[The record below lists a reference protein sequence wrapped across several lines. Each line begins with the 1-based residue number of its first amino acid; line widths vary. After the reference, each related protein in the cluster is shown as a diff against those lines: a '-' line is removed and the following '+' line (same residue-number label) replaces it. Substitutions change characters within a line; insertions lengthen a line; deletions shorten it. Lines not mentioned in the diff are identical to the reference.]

1 MNTKNKIVSSML
13 VCCILIA
20 SMPVNALALSAGETI
35 LGQESI
41 AAASS
46 SNRCG
51 ENLTWQYENHT
62 LTVSGT
68 GDMTDWSSW
77 EETPWAALGD
87 EIRQI
92 IIEKGVTSIGDY
104 AFSGCPN
111 LQRVYLPV
119 SVTNI
124 GIKGLNNSG
133 RFPICYEGYRFDW
146 EKIEKYEY
154 GENIS
159 LAPDSYAFLATNTVN
174 TYYSDPIVFDDTTD
188 TNVKPTEG
196 FELSNEQ
203 LARVKQALGVPENLD
218 VQVSIGD
225 RITYWDAAE
234 MWLIDISFYHDGE
247 MVAGALFNADTL
259 ELGRNI
265 TMYSGDIDTPSS
277 WATEEVDA
285 ARDAGIIP
293 ENLDSKYQ
301 DNITREEFCEIATA
315 LVESKTGEA
324 IADVL
329 DQKGLTSHNPFSD
342 TTNSDVVAMNALG
355 VVNGTG
361 EGRFSPNDEITR
373 EEAATMLTRLAKSM
387 NLSGPGS
394 IDLSFTDTNYVADW
408 ACYGVGFISSCQDK
422 TNGNFVMGGTGDNEF
437 SPDDAY
443 TREQAIASFLRLYN
457 AIGSCTA
464 SQIRVDASHDTADL
478 DIVSF
483 QGYTNNALPMANGLP
498 VIGLKIPDRAESAND
513 GIFVLEDGNR
523 LDTDEYEVWLKPYEN
538 EPLPAE
544 ITEGFRI
551 KAYQTGSAILTVQSK
566 VTGTVWETFNLIITD
581 NDDRT
586 LYDLAIPVQT
596 MDTVLYGKQAFNF
609 ANCGIY
615 VEDYTVEIQPN
626 GDHYITLTAYN
637 TNAVDGAFDI
647 YDKDGNYLYSKRI
660 DKNDILPSSPWE
672 AITDVFMIGYD
683 IGSGDALTYR
693 QNGQSTKAEIEFEVP
708 AGGAVIMS
716 NNTATSPGAM
726 SYNLSSYIL
735 SGVDAAKSLVDL
747 NKDQKK
753 LLNDS
758 LAKAIQ
764 DSLKE
769 LGNTITIQKTIAGGM
784 KDVAQNVT
792 VQNAFTS
799 ADNIISG
806 WLNTLS
812 SAGIDWE
819 QLLYDVEDSLK
830 GYLVN
835 LPTNSITGL
844 IEKAGGPAG
853 ATLKYMFTISNM
865 VEMIPQIVQMCSATE
880 CEDVYIL
887 VRQDLPWN

>member
-1 MNTKNKIVSSML
+1 MRLMKNIVSAL
-13 VCCILIA
+13 LACCVLIA
-20 SMPVNALALSAGETI
+20 AMPVNALAVLTNSVTQTKDSDISKQI
-35 LGQESI
+35 LGTWGNDSAMNQDPMI
-41 AAASS
+41 DNWASAYKTIFS
-46 SNRCG
+46 SNG
-51 ENLTWQYENHT
+51 H
-62 LTVSGT
+62 VS
-68 GDMTDWSSW
+68 
-77 EETPWAALGD
+77 
-87 EIRQI
+87 Q
-92 IIEKGVTSIGDY
+92 
-104 AFSGCPN
+104 
-111 LQRVYLPV
+111 
-119 SVTNI
+119 
-124 GIKGLNNSG
+124 
-133 RFPICYEGYRFDW
+133 EGYRNRDAGVYHV
-146 EKIEKYEY
+146 I
-154 GENIS
+154 N
-159 LAPDSYAFLATNTVN
+159 DNTVVAQFSYN
-174 TYYSDPIVFDDTTD
+174 MYDSPGYGFQQIKNYIYSVTYTYNAENDTLYADYSKEFEDAVNSNANDGTLHRISTYGDLPDWVPETFPEIGNET
-188 TNVKPTEG
+188 PASEG
-196 FELSNEQ
+196 LSEEQ
-203 LARVKQALGVPENLD
+203 LAYIKQALRVPSSLD
-218 VQVSIGD
+218 VQLSISNRYYWDVGERWLIQVSI
-225 RITYWDAAE
+225 TYN
-234 MWLIDISFYHDGE
+234 GE
-247 MVAGALFNADTL
+247 IVAGAAFDADTL
-259 ELGRNI
+259 EMVRDILI
-265 TMYSGDIDTPSS
+265 YSGHVDTPSS

-408 ACYGVGFISSCQDK
+408 AYYGVGFISSCQDK